1 MKERI
6 KKEFCCKNC
15 GKNYLS
21 SSMASQFCT
30 IDCRKEFKVKEG
42 KQLGRDYVI
51 CKICN
56 RATSN
61 VTGVHLRNHPGW
73 TAEKYRTEF
82 PGTSVIASSVLE
94 KITEGSKKA
103 GARMREPEHKE
114 RLSKIATGKN
124 NPMHKSRTTGEKRK
138 SVSPFS
144 PNFYLS
150 RNPNLSLEE
159 ATSMAKNKLSENA
172 VISWVKEEYWMKK
185 GHTQEEAKKIISEK
199 QSTFSLEKCVEKY
212 GEEDGKKRWLD
223 RQKKWKSKV
232 FNDKTHISRG
242 YSKISEEFINSLI
255 EILDKMGYDSS
266 DILHGKNE
274 KFIKTKDGRVYKY
287 DLVFTNSKK
296 IIEFNGDFWH
306 SNPILFKPDYL
317 NKPKNMTASEIW
329 EYDLSKKKT
338 AEDNGYTVFTIWEG
352 DYRRDKT
359 GSIKICLDYILK

>member
-82 PGTSVIASSVLE
+82 PGTPVIAASVLE

-124 NPMHKSRTTGEKRK
+124 NPMHKSRTTEEKRK

-144 PNFYLS
+144 PNFYLE
-150 RNPNLSLEE
+150 RYPNMSLDE

-223 RQKKWKSKV
+223 RQEKWAKNYKKT
-232 FNDKTHISRG
+232 N
-242 YSKISEEFINSLI
+242 YSKKSQDLFTTIYPIIKNKYKDIYFATLNENKQ
-255 EILDKMGYDSS
+255 ILDT
-266 DILHGKNE
+266 GKNHE
-274 KFIKTKDGRVYKY
+274 FRLRLNDRVILPDFYIKD
-287 DLVFTNSKK
+287 NNK
-296 IIEFNGDFWH
+296 IIEFDGIYWH
-306 SNPILFKPDYL
+306 DHVRRNKPENKKREEEKDRELINSGYSILRINEREWEDNPI
-317 NKPKNMTASEIW
+317 EVI
-329 EYDLSKKKT
+329 KKCIDFIHT
-338 AEDNGYTVFTIWEG
+338 
-352 DYRRDKT
+352 
-359 GSIKICLDYILK
+359 